1 MKHFMKNIHRFSTIA
16 IALFFFFS
24 CKQEQPLLQL
34 PEETPIVG
42 EDYANEIIMKHA
54 WAMDYRDGKL
64 YLQFSQQSD
73 HVLSIVDAE
82 TGQLIKNLGRHGG
95 GPGEF
100 MTASYWGKDDSCLYL
115 YDINQKKLRAYDW
128 QLLDTAKYFPGTD
141 GVDLPVVDGHL
152 GDASM
157 LNQKYFVASV
167 DWGYD
172 KIIAIVDKS
181 LQTVTTLGN
190 FPDKEHETT
199 VLHSYWG
206 RTATYG
212 NKFVFAMAQ
221 LGYIVCY
228 EQKAD
233 GSFELCWEH
242 YLEKPVYKEDELDI
256 RNLKLAFSEVCMTKN
271 YIFCG
276 YFGEKVRRE
285 NLQTLKP
292 RNILVFDHDGNLLK
306 NLHSERSVGTFA
318 ISDDEKT
325 LYAIT
330 EEPEVAIIR
339 FNIPEILNQ

>member
-1 MKHFMKNIHRFSTIA
+1 MKRMKSISA
-16 IALFFFFS
+16 IAVALFCLFS

-42 EDYANEIIMKHA
+42 QDYANEIIMKHP
-54 WAMDYRDGKL
+54 WSIGYHDGKL

-73 HVLSIVDAE
+73 HVLSVVDAE
-82 TGQLIKNLGRHGG
+82 TGQLIKHLGRHGG

-100 MTASYWGKDDSCLYL
+100 MTASYWGQDDSCLYL
-115 YDINQKKLRAYDW
+115 YDINQNKLRAYDW
-128 QLLDTAKYFPGTD
+128 QLLDTAKYLPGIN
-141 GVDLPVVDGHL
+141 GIDLPVEGGHL

-167 DWGYD
+167 GWGYD

-181 LQTVTTLGN
+181 LQTVATLGS
-190 FPDKEHETT
+190 FPDKAHETT
-199 VLHSYWG
+199 FLHSYWG

-212 NKFVFAMAQ
+212 NKFVFAMAS
-221 LGYIVCY
+221 LGYLACY

-233 GSFELCWEH
+233 GSFDLCWEH
-242 YLEKPVYKEDELDI
+242 YLEKPVYKGNELDI
-256 RNLKLAFSEVCMTKN
+256 HNLKLAFSEVCMTKN

-285 NLQTLKP
+285 NIKTLKS

-306 NLHSERSVGTFA
+306 NFHSERSVGTFT

-325 LYAIT
+325 LYAAT
-330 EEPEVAIIR
+330 EEPEVALIR
-339 FNIPEILNQ
+339 FNLSEILNQ